1 MSTHTNTHSAK
12 PSGHPAGLLLGLT
25 GALLALLI
33 LNLAVFDDLR
43 IDPSAG
49 VLETFAKPQHLS
61 SLVAVLIAAAL
72 VAFKHR
78 SAARVAVVVA
88 WIEIAAF
95 AFFHVIPVEV
105 GPARPYWGDG
115 MADAL
120 QWVGL
125 LSIIAVSAAIVR
137 VARRSSKGA
146 VTPAAASLR
155 S

>member
-1 MSTHTNTHSAK
+1 MDK
-12 PSGHPAGLLLGLT
+12 PAGRAAGLLLGLT
-25 GALLALLI
+25 GALMALLI

-43 IDPSAG
+43 TDPSAG
-49 VLETFAKPQHLS
+49 LLETFTKPQHLS
-61 SLVAVLIAAAL
+61 SLVAVLLAVGL

-78 SAARVAVVVA
+78 TAARVAAVVA

-95 AFFHVIPVEV
+95 TFFHLVPVEV
-105 GPARPYWGDG
+105 GPSKPYWGDG

-125 LSIIAVSAAIVR
+125 LSILAVSAAIVCA
-137 VARRSSKGA
+137 VRRA
-146 VTPAAASLR
+146 PERAATPAVASLR

>member
-1 MSTHTNTHSAK
+1 MTTQTSTHTAK
-12 PSGHPAGLLLGLT
+12 PSGSPRRLLLGLT
-25 GALLALLI
+25 GGLLALLI

-43 IDPSAG
+43 IDGSAG

-78 SAARVAVVVA
+78 SAARVAVAVA
-88 WIEIAAF
+88 WIEISAF

-105 GPARPYWGDG
+105 GPSKPYWGDG
-115 MADAL
+115 MGDAL

-125 LSIIAVSAAIVR
+125 LSILVASAAIVR

-146 VTPAAASLR
+146 VTPAAVSLR

>member
-1 MSTHTNTHSAK
+1 MQTHTNAHIDK
-12 PSGHPAGLLLGLT
+12 PSGHRAGLLLGLT

-49 VLETFAKPQHLS
+49 VLETFLKPQHLS

-95 AFFHVIPVEV
+95 TFFHGIPVEV
-105 GPARPYWGDG
+105 GPAKPYWGDG
-115 MADAL
+115 MGDPL

-125 LSIIAVSAAIVR
+125 LSILAVSAAIVR
-137 VARRSSKGA
+137 VARRSPKGR